1 MMNALDSFKLHIFF
15 SISISYIKNIFLF
28 FLLKGFNKEIEEMQR
43 VQRGYSIPDLELR
56 ESIKRDNKEQILPK
70 YQAFY
75 DK

>member
-1 MMNALDSFKLHIFF
+1 
-15 SISISYIKNIFLF
+15 
-28 FLLKGFNKEIEEMQR
+28 MQR

-75 DK
+75 DRWGTNFICSVEVKVFNIIIVLYSYFGARDLPRELNSVR